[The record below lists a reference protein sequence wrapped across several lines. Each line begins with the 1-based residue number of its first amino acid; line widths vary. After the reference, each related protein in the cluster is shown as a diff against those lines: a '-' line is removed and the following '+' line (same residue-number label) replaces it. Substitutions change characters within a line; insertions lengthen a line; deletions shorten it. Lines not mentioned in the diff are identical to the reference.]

1 MEVTITV
8 ASDLETTPER
18 IELESLSDLFLLLD
32 NYETPLIIYPDD
44 KDVFRVLIY
53 DDYIE

>member
-8 ASDLETTPER
+8 ASDFETTPER
-18 IELESLSDLFLLLD
+18 IELDSLSDLFLLLD
-32 NYETPLIIYPDD
+32 NYQCPLIIYPDS

-53 DDYIE
+53 NDYIE